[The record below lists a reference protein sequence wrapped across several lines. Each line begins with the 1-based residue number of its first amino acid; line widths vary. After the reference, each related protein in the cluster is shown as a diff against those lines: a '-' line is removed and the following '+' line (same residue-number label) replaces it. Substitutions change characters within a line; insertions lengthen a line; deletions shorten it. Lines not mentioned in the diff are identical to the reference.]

1 MYYSAT
7 KHSIFFL
14 VLVILSGFLNSYN
27 FFNTFQETTI
37 NLLCLF
43 LIMTIG
49 ISHGSLDNLKGEKLL
64 KIYKI
69 KNQSIFYLLYIFI
82 CLVVILIWLFLPSL
96 MLCIFLLVASYH
108 FGKEDSIIFHSQEF
122 KHGIK
127 EFHKPKYDILIFT
140 LKGSMIVV
148 FPLSFHF
155 SEILEIFKIL
165 LIDNKYFI
173 EILSNIF
180 ENNLLGIAILFTPVI
195 ANYFTVRNIDDFVF
209 IYIELIC
216 ILALNIIFT
225 PLIAFTIYFCFLHSV
240 RHSATL
246 IHELDIKNFSK
257 GFKKFVNKAL
267 PLTLITAVFFVVS
280 IYFLTNYYVL
290 DDAIL
295 KVIFIGLASLT
306 FPHILLEYL
315 LEKNEK

>member
-14 VLVILSGFLNSYN
+14 ILVIFLGYLNSYN
-27 FFNTFQETTI
+27 FFDTFQKTTI
-37 NLLCLF
+37 NLFCLF

-82 CLVVILIWLFLPSL
+82 CLVVILIWLLLPSL

-108 FGKEDSIIFHSQEF
+108 FGKEDSVIFHSQKF
-122 KHGIK
+122 KHGFK
-127 EFHKPKYDILIFT
+127 KFYKTKYSIFIFT
-140 LKGSMIVV
+140 LKGSMIIV

-155 SEILEIFKIL
+155 SETLEIFNVL

-180 ENNLLGIAILFTPVI
+180 ENNLLGITILFTPVI
-195 ANYFTVRNIDDFVF
+195 ANYFTVRNMVDFAF
-209 IYIELIC
+209 MYIELIC

-246 IHELDIKNFSK
+246 ICELDIKNFSK
-257 GFKKFVNKAL
+257 GFKKFINKAL
-267 PLTLITAVFFVVS
+267 PLTLVTAVFFVVS
-280 IYFLTNYYVL
+280 VYFLTNYYVL

-306 FPHILLEYL
+306 FPHILLEYFI
-315 LEKNEK
+315 EKNNK

>member
-1 MYYSAT
+1 
-7 KHSIFFL
+7 
-14 VLVILSGFLNSYN
+14 
-27 FFNTFQETTI
+27 
-37 NLLCLF
+37 
-43 LIMTIG
+43 MTIG

-69 KNQSIFYLLYIFI
+69 KNQSIFYFSYIFI
-82 CLVVILIWLFLPSL
+82 CLVVILIWLLLPSL

-122 KHGIK
+122 THGFK
-127 EFHKPKYDILIFT
+127 RFYKPKYNILIFT
-140 LKGSMIVV
+140 LKGSMIIF

-155 SEILEIFKIL
+155 NETLQIFNIL

-180 ENNLLGIAILFTPVI
+180 ENNLLGIIVLFTPVI
-195 ANYFTVRNIDDFVF
+195 ANYFTVRDLDDFAF
-209 IYIELIC
+209 MYIELIC

-225 PLIAFTIYFCFLHSV
+225 PLIAFTVYFCFLHSI

-246 IHELDIKNFSK
+246 IRELHIKNFSK

-267 PLTLITAVFFVVS
+267 PLTLITAVFFGVS
-280 IYFLTNYYVL
+280 VYFLTNYYVL
-290 DDAIL
+290 DEATL

-315 LEKNEK
+315 IEKNEK